1 MSIVDRYKDSFDFV
15 GRSDE
20 YLRDTFDLWA
30 KGDENPDWAELYWYG
45 CLAIVEEC
53 HARALLIHKALRGA
67 FIDTPYR
74 RERRMMSFLAG
85 IDAGFAVIWQRNL
98 RAHHWLGNNQGD
110 RAYIE
115 TIELGDRVRNS
126 FVSN

>member
-1 MSIVDRYKDSFDFV
+1 MR
-15 GRSDE
+15 
-20 YLRDTFDLWA
+20 
-30 KGDENPDWAELYWYG
+30 
-45 CLAIVEEC
+45 
-53 HARALLIHKALRGA
+53 

-74 RERRMMSFLAG
+74 LSRRMMSFLGA
-85 IDAGFAVIWQRNL
+85 IDAGFAPIWQRNL
-98 RAHHWLGNNQGD
+98 RAHHWLGNNKGD